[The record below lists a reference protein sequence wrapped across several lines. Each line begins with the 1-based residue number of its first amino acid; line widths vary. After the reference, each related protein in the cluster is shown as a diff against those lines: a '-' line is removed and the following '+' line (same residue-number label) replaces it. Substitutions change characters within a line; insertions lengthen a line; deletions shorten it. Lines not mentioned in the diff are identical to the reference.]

1 MNEFDRLCEAAV
13 LDMILGV
20 LPKDI
25 PSRRELHIQNQ
36 KLQRMIAQRDKN
48 SIHAALAILGGP
60 ASVEKAQR
68 AKEKRAQEI
77 SQQAKKVRVL
87 LTSYLKDF
95 MRRDNPS
102 LTNAEFQTWKKKFA
116 EGTKESAK
124 RFKAHVLK
132 LPQKATPKR
141 TGFGLINR
149 SN

>member
-1 MNEFDRLCEAAV
+1 
-13 LDMILGV
+13 MILGV

-36 KLQRMIAQRDKN
+36 KLQRMLTNRDNN
-48 SIHAALAILGGP
+48 SLRAALVKLGGP

-68 AKEKRAQEI
+68 AKEKQALEI

-87 LTSYLKDF
+87 LNIYLKDF
-95 MRRDNPS
+95 MRRDNPK
-102 LTNAEFQTWKKKFA
+102 LTNTEFQMWKKKFE
-116 EGTKESAK
+116 EGTKQSAIK
-124 RFKAHVLK
+124 FKEHVLK

-141 TGFGLINR
+141 IGFGLINK